1 MSRTERRIF
10 QINEELAQLA
20 EEEAS
25 VFEELQFHRH
35 INDDAQRDAL
45 VSDHPEDRAL
55 ARQTAADVARFER
68 AVVEVQDRR
77 TKLEMKR
84 SRLFGRLRDL

>member
-1 MSRTERRIF
+1 MSRNERRIF

-20 EEEAS
+20 EEEVS

-35 INDDAQRDAL
+35 IHDDAQRDAL

-68 AVVEVQDRR
+68 AVVEVQVRR
-77 TKLEMKR
+77 TKLEAKR
-84 SRLFGRLRDL
+84 SKLFGRLRDL